1 MRKGVNS
8 LKHRQYKNPVGV
20 GKYTGLLLISPFIAG
35 FILFTLYPF
44 VCSFV
49 LGMTDYR
56 SAGEPKFIGLENYK
70 TMLSSENFRKALGVT
85 LKYAAILVP
94 LKLIVSLLTALLLN
108 LEIKGI
114 GFFRTAFYIPSILGA
129 NLAVVIM
136 WQYLF
141 TADGLVNQFL
151 ELFGASPVSW
161 YGDPDASIYIIILL
175 RLWEFGSTMLIFL
188 AALRDIPRELY
199 DAAKVDGCGRIR
211 SFFSITL
218 PQIKKVIFINLILQ
232 TISALQEFNAP
243 YMITGGGP
251 LRSTYTVGMLIYD
264 EMFKYSEAGYANA
277 VSWVLFAVIALAV
290 GLMYLVTGRRERDHS

>member
-1 MRKGVNS
+1 M
-8 LKHRQYKNPVGV
+8 GV

-56 SAGEPKFIGLENYK
+56 SAGTPKFIGLDNYK
-70 TMLSSENFRKALGVT
+70 TMLSSESFRKALSVT

-161 YGDPDASIYIIILL
+161 YGDPDASIYIIIML
-175 RLWEFGSTMLIFL
+175 RLWEFGSTMVIFL

-199 DAAKVDGCGRIR
+199 DAAKVDGCGYIR

-277 VSWVLFAVIALAV
+277 VSWILFAVIAIAV
-290 GLMYLVTGRRERDHS
+290 GLMYLVTGRRERNGS

>member
-1 MRKGVNS
+1 

-56 SAGEPKFIGLENYK
+56 SAGTPKFIGLDNYK
-70 TMLSSENFRKALGVT
+70 TMLSSESFRKALSVT

-161 YGDPDASIYIIILL
+161 YGDPDASIYIIIML
-175 RLWEFGSTMLIFL
+175 RLWEFGSTMVIFL

-199 DAAKVDGCGRIR
+199 DAAKVDGCGYIR

-277 VSWVLFAVIALAV
+277 VSWILFAVIAIAV
-290 GLMYLVTGRRERDHS
+290 GLMYLVTGRRERNGS

>member
-1 MRKGVNS
+1 M
-8 LKHRQYKNPVGV
+8 KHRQYKNPVGV

-56 SAGEPKFIGLENYK
+56 SAGTPKFIGLDNYK
-70 TMLSSENFRKALGVT
+70 TMLSSESFRKALSVT

-161 YGDPDASIYIIILL
+161 YGDPDASIYIIIML
-175 RLWEFGSTMLIFL
+175 RLWEFGSTMVIFL

-199 DAAKVDGCGRIR
+199 DAAKVDGCGYIR

-277 VSWVLFAVIALAV
+277 VSWILFAVIAIAV
-290 GLMYLVTGRRERDHS
+290 GLMYLVTGRRERNGS

>member
-35 FILFTLYPF
+35 FTLFTLYPF

-175 RLWEFGSTMLIFL
+175 RLWEFGSTMVIFL

-199 DAAKVDGCGRIR
+199 DAAKVDGCGCIR

-290 GLMYLVTGRRERDHS
+290 GLMYLVTGRRERDRS